1 MNGLLSISLFILI
14 SITCYSQN
22 KKLSNPEPYFTAIIV
37 SNIDTAIYWYS
48 DKLGFE
54 VLNRVDL
61 VERGIKQ
68 ANLKCGNTLI
78 ELIESNTS
86 IYPKDILA
94 GKPKTTQLAGYFKFG
109 FMVEDFDDWINHLM
123 ESGAEFHGRVV
134 KDQATGKKIVIIKD
148 PDGNRIQL
156 FER

>member
-1 MNGLLSISLFILI
+1 MNGLLSISLFILV

-86 IYPKDILA
+86 IYHKDILA
-94 GKPKTTQLAGYFKFG
+94 GKPKTTQLAG
-109 FMVEDFDDWINHLM
+109 
-123 ESGAEFHGRVV
+123 
-134 KDQATGKKIVIIKD
+134 
-148 PDGNRIQL
+148 
-156 FER
+156 

>member
-1 MNGLLSISLFILI
+1 MNGLLSISLLILI
-14 SITCYSQN
+14 SITGYSQN

-54 VLNRVDL
+54 VLNQVDL

-78 ELIESNTS
+78 DNQ
-86 IYPKDILA
+86 Y
-94 GKPKTTQLAGYFKFG
+94 
-109 FMVEDFDDWINHLM
+109 DDRLLCFI
-123 ESGAEFHGRVV
+123 SP
-134 KDQATGKKIVIIKD
+134 IV
-148 PDGNRIQL
+148 NYCCVQ
-156 FER
+156 